1 MFVFLLRPS
10 LWQDAAGGRLLA
22 AQGAQCPEL
31 WPREGSQ
38 GWAGLRVY
46 GQGVPRGALRLHIRA
61 NMGVNQHSGIDF
73 S

>member
-1 MFVFLLRPS
+1 MLQEAGS
-10 LWQDAAGGRLLA
+10 WQHREHNDPGRS
-22 AQGAQCPEL
+22 
-31 WPREGSQ
+31 REGSQ
-38 GWAGLRVY
+38 GWAELCVY